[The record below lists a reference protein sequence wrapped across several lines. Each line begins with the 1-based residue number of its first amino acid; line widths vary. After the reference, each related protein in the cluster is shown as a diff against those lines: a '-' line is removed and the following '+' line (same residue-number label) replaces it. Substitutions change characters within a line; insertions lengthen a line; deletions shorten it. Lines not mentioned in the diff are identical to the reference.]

1 MARRRVVIVDVMHL
15 AYRAAFG
22 GMPPLSVVRNYNG
35 QSVQV
40 STTIPTYIVKRI
52 WEWSKGGSNPTVVC
66 FDSPNGSDARKSYF
80 QMLFGAD
87 RKEGVA
93 YKSGRK
99 KENDLFYTGCNLTMD
114 ILYQGGVSC
123 VQGQNYEADD
133 LIKASVDMAKVQFP
147 DLPIHII
154 TGDADLVPLVDEQ
167 VSVFLSSKKAT
178 YAVEEDEKIRNYVQI
193 TPDNYQ
199 GYIESLTSFKNL
211 YVPYNTVL
219 LAKLLRGDKSDA
231 IPGYPKFTPTKY
243 RDLVFSMQ
251 CDGVDIANICRYGNP
266 VEEIVYK
273 ATGVAVPEQ
282 LRCSTPVEQMTRK
295 YTEPKELTELCNV
308 LSNYLTDENIIKH
321 VRDIY
326 NGINLN
332 TAFMSV
338 PNGQMRRPARLSFD
352 IQGYDGD
359 KLRIS
364 ASEYKIQLSKKY

>member
-1 MARRRVVIVDVMHL
+1 MAKRVIIVDVMHL

-22 GMPPLSVVRNYNG
+22 GMPPLSVMREYNG
-35 QSVQV
+35 QTVQV

-52 WEWSKGGSNPTVVC
+52 FEWSKGGSNPTVVC
-66 FDSPNGSDARKSYF
+66 FDSKGGSESRKTYF
-80 QMLFGAD
+80 QQLYGTD
-87 RKEGVA
+87 TKDGVA

-114 ILYQGGVSC
+114 VLYQGGVSC
-123 VQGQNYEADD
+123 MQGQNYEADD
-133 LIKASVDMAKVQFP
+133 LIKAAVDSAKEQYP
-147 DLPIHII
+147 DIPIYII

-178 YAVEEDEKIRNYVQI
+178 YAVDESEKIRNYVQI
-193 TPDNYQ
+193 TPENYQ
-199 GYIESLTSFKNL
+199 SYIESLTAFKNL

-219 LAKLLRGDKSDA
+219 LTKLLRGDKSDA

-251 CDGVDIANICRYGNP
+251 CDGVDLGNLCRYDSP

-273 ATGVAVPEQ
+273 ATGVSVPEK
-282 LRCSTPVEQMTRK
+282 LISMTPPEQMTRR
-295 YTEPKELTELCNV
+295 YLEPKKLTELCNV
-308 LSNYLTDENIIKH
+308 LSNYLNDENIIQH
-321 VRDIY
+321 VRDVY

-332 TAFMSV
+332 TAFMNV
-338 PNGQMRRPARLSFD
+338 PENLRRRPARLSFNVS
-352 IQGYDGD
+352 GYDST

-364 ASEYKIQLSKKY
+364 ASELKIQLSSKY